1 MGPICKS
8 AEKRVGYLAS
18 LIILLFLLSY
28 AKDPCALALA
38 IAIHEAAHLLTALL
52 FTRELP
58 RLSVNYAG
66 LSLHYTG
73 LSKCAEQIAVSAAG
87 PLANIICA
95 LTFYGHSLFPLYSLG
110 LAIIN
115 LLPASCL
122 DGGGILRA
130 ICQKLFDSGTS
141 FLICRALSV
150 ITVLTVFALNCAIQL
165 KLGTNVSFALISVFL
180 TVEVLGKKL

>member
-1 MGPICKS
+1 MGTPCKS
-8 AEKRVGYLAS
+8 SEKRFGRLAS
-18 LIILLFLLSY
+18 LTILLFLLSY
-28 AKDPCALALA
+28 AKEPCALALA
-38 IAIHEAAHLLTALL
+38 ITVHEAAHLLTALL

-58 RLSVNYAG
+58 RLSVRFAG

-95 LTFYGHSLFPLYSLG
+95 ITFNGESLFSLYSLG

-141 FLICRALSV
+141 FLICRTLSV
-150 ITVLTVFALNCAIQL
+150 ITVLIVFAFNCAIQL
-165 KLGTNVSFALISVFL
+165 KMGTNISFALISVFL